1 MAIPPPPGHHTLT
14 PAATVRGARAVITFM
29 ETAFG
34 GELIETYEAPGG
46 LIAHAEV
53 KVRDCVF
60 MLGDVMEGDP
70 MPAMVSFYVQ
80 GRRRGRRDVQGRSG
94 GGRDQRHGA
103 GRSVL
108 RIPFRHRNRLRRQ
121 PVDDLRSRRR
131 PDAGADPRAHAGDD
145 GRLIGPARMKPGRL
159 RNLDCTVLS
168 SRPPRPTGFA
178 RSPIQGQNRWEYRN
192 DLSAPLA

>member
-70 MPAMVSFYVQ
+70 MPAMVSFFGEPADWVM
-80 GRRRGRRDVQGRSG
+80 G
-94 GGRDQRHGA
+94 GGCVRKLKTMKTIPRWI
-103 GRSVL
+103 
-108 RIPFRHRNRLRRQ
+108 RI
-121 PVDDLRSRRR
+121 
-131 PDAGADPRAHAGDD
+131 
-145 GRLIGPARMKPGRL
+145 K
-159 RNLDCTVLS
+159 TVL
-168 SRPPRPTGFA
+168 
-178 RSPIQGQNRWEYRN
+178 
-192 DLSAPLA
+192 

>member
-34 GELIETYEAPGG
+34 GELIETYQAPGG

-70 MPAMVSFYVQ
+70 MPAIVSFWVEDGAAVDATFKAALAAGATSAMEPADQFY
-80 GRRRGRRDVQGRSG
+80 GYRSG
-94 GGRDQRHGA
+94 TVIDCGA
-103 GRSVL
+103 
-108 RIPFRHRNRLRRQ
+108 NRWTICA
-121 PVDDLRSRRR
+121 VVEDLTREQI
-131 PDAGADPRAHAGDD
+131 H
-145 GRLIGPARMKPGRL
+145 ARMQEMMG
-159 RNLDCTVLS
+159 
-168 SRPPRPTGFA
+168 G
-178 RSPIQGQNRWEYRN
+178 
-192 DLSAPLA
+192 